1 MMETIINN
9 VSGGF
14 FFFNAPPQKLSLRT
28 VSFMISS
35 HSATT
40 LGSMPGTPGRKN
52 ESEE

>member
-1 MMETIINN
+1 MYQ
-9 VSGGF
+9 VVF